1 MRLHLRLPARRR
13 TTREDYKYYDYLIG
27 MDYANV
33 FNMKRIYGGDP
44 DGKISLLLDY
54 CGRNGQEV
62 ADPWYTD
69 NFDETWDDVLQGCTA
84 LLKYLQREHL

>member
-1 MRLHLRLPARRR
+1 
-13 TTREDYKYYDYLIG
+13 
-27 MDYANV
+27 
-33 FNMKRIYGGDP
+33 MKRIYGGDP

-54 CGRNGQEV
+54 CGRTGQEV

-84 LLKYLQREHL
+84 LLAQLRKQLGK

>member
-1 MRLHLRLPARRR
+1 
-13 TTREDYKYYDYLIG
+13 
-27 MDYANV
+27 MDYANI

-84 LLKYLQREHL
+84 LLAHIRKNWRADR